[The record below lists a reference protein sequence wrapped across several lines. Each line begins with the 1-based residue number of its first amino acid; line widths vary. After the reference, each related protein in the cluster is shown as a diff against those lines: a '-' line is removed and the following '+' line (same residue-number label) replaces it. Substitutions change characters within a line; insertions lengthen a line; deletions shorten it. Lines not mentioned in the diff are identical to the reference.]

1 MFSKGRMKILPFYFL
16 DIYIYTIKQNNM
28 KPEYKE
34 KALSYM
40 DGVQNRTK
48 TIQEMLEGT
57 RPSSQA
63 DAIRLTKEIERLLEQ
78 ARNIVE
84 LS

>member
-1 MFSKGRMKILPFYFL
+1 
-16 DIYIYTIKQNNM
+16 M

-40 DGVQNRTK
+40 DGVENRIK
-48 TIQEMLEGT
+48 TIQEMMQGK
-57 RPSSQA
+57 RPANQEQ
-63 DAIRLTKEIERLLEQ
+63 AIRLTMEIQRLLEQ
-78 ARNIVE
+78 TKNIVE